1 MAEPVGE
8 FNLKNTGN
16 SFNRTSDGQLEQAS
30 DFEGEATGFGA
41 VFGTLVITQPLAEAS
56 QTKSACAWI
65 GKALLGDNSILG
77 GIGDG
82 TIEQVGPLE
91 LGFSAFH
98 AKLVTRTAVVLLIRI
113 NRRLDPSPCRQ
124 SVLTAEDSSAKS
136 PVRARF

>member
-56 QTKSACAWI
+56 QTKSACAWN

-82 TIEQVGPLE
+82 TIEQVGKD
-91 LGFSAFH
+91 
-98 AKLVTRTAVVLLIRI
+98 AKWQVSLVIQISDGSKLRSEGVVDHGARTYTGKLYEA
-113 NRRLDPSPCRQ
+113 
-124 SVLTAEDSSAKS
+124 
-136 PVRARF
+136 

>member
-56 QTKSACAWI
+56 QPKSACAWI

-82 TIEQVGPLE
+82 TIEQVGKD
-91 LGFSAFH
+91 
-98 AKLVTRTAVVLLIRI
+98 AKWQVSLVIQISDGSKLRSEGVVDHGARTYTGKLYEA
-113 NRRLDPSPCRQ
+113 
-124 SVLTAEDSSAKS
+124 
-136 PVRARF
+136 

>member
-16 SFNRTSDGQLEQAS
+16 SFNRTSDGQLEQAA

-82 TIEQVGPLE
+82 TIEQVGKD
-91 LGFSAFH
+91 
-98 AKLVTRTAVVLLIRI
+98 AKWQVSLVIQISDGSKLRSEGVVDHGARTYTGKLYEA
-113 NRRLDPSPCRQ
+113 
-124 SVLTAEDSSAKS
+124 
-136 PVRARF
+136 

>member
-16 SFNRTSDGQLEQAS
+16 SFSRTSDGQLEQAS

-77 GIGDG
+77 GIGDE
-82 TIEQVGPLE
+82 TIEQVGKDAKWQVSLVIQISD
-91 LGFSAFH
+91 G
-98 AKLVTRTAVVLLIRI
+98 AKLRSEGVVDHGARTYTGKLYEA
-113 NRRLDPSPCRQ
+113 
-124 SVLTAEDSSAKS
+124 
-136 PVRARF
+136 

>member
-56 QTKSACAWI
+56 RTKSACAWI

-82 TIEQVGPLE
+82 TVEQVGKD
-91 LGFSAFH
+91 
-98 AKLVTRTAVVLLIRI
+98 AKWQVSLVIQISDGSKLRSEGVVDHGARTYTGKLYEA
-113 NRRLDPSPCRQ
+113 
-124 SVLTAEDSSAKS
+124 
-136 PVRARF
+136 